1 MHYRNL
7 IIIVMLLLLTRSIKL
22 TSTQNVSRMVTF
34 PNKIF
39 DGKFRFFLW
48 VLNLFKVW
56 LVWRKEKDSDCRALL
71 SGKKSMTAERFE
83 MIFVSISPPPPSKKS
98 IDLHPSS
105 LQILF
110 YEIQV
115 MRIVILSWCYFTS
128 MTSDSVLHYILSK
141 KCHIVNFVNKKG
153 W

>member
-83 MIFVSISPPPPSKKS
+83 MIFVSIYPPLLKNQSIYIRVHYKS
-98 IDLHPSS
+98 YFMKFKSCVLLYFHDVTSHQWHQTLSYIIFY
-105 LQILF
+105 QKNAIL
-110 YEIQV
+110 
-115 MRIVILSWCYFTS
+115 
-128 MTSDSVLHYILSK
+128 
-141 KCHIVNFVNKKG
+141 
-153 W
+153 